1 MAQGDYIR
9 WEEGARVGGRCLQ
22 ETHWLSAPATGASSP
37 RSTGHVIGLHH
48 SRHPRPPLTPLWG
61 PSWSTGPRPA
71 LLGALLKGHLPA
83 LSSRLTLSPVFQD
96 VNIMSHEV
104 RDLRRRTNQSLWSDC
119 PGGSGLTG
127 PPRSPHLPVL
137 VLDHGIHDLLHLLG
151 EVGRVRGEL
160 LSRWPAA
167 LLLLLAL
174 VVLIAAAGAGGWG
187 GGAGVAV
194 SLALP

>member
-1 MAQGDYIR
+1 MSCPTRA
-9 WEEGARVGGRCLQ
+9 
-22 ETHWLSAPATGASSP
+22 ET
-37 RSTGHVIGLHH
+37 
-48 SRHPRPPLTPLWG
+48 
-61 PSWSTGPRPA
+61 
-71 LLGALLKGHLPA
+71 
-83 LSSRLTLSPVFQD
+83 
-96 VNIMSHEV
+96 
-104 RDLRRRTNQSLWSDC
+104 LRQRTNQSLWR
-119 PGGSGLTG
+119 GSGLTG

-137 VLDHGIHDLLHLLG
+137 VLDHSIHDLLHFLG

-174 VVLIAAAGAGGWG
+174 VVLIAAASAGGWG